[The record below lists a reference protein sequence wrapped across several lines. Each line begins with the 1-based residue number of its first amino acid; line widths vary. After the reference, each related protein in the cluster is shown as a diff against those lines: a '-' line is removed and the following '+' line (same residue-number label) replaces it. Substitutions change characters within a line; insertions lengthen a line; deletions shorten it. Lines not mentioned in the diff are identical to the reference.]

1 VEIQHYRKIQ
11 QFTVTPCGNT
21 TLLKDSAIY
30 SYTMW
35 KYNIIE
41 RFSNLQLH
49 HVEIQHYR
57 KIQQSTAT
65 PCGNT
70 TL

>member
-11 QFTVTPCGNT
+11 QST
-21 TLLKDSAIY
+21 
-30 SYTMW
+30 
-35 KYNIIE
+35 
-41 RFSNLQLH
+41 LH

-57 KIQQSTAT
+57 NIQQSTAT

>member
-1 VEIQHYRKIQ
+1 MKLFKIGKVV
-11 QFTVTPCGNT
+11 FP
-21 TLLKDSAIY
+21 
-30 SYTMW
+30 
-35 KYNIIE
+35 
-41 RFSNLQLH
+41 QLH
-49 HVEIQHYR
+49 YVGIQHYR